1 MVEIPDDAA
10 AAEGRVDYLTPPGA
24 LGPQT
29 VRTLQQVTPET
40 VLDAMAGQV
49 RAAADPARRGFL
61 DGLRQDVFAPLAK
74 AFTGA
79 EGGLP
84 EVTRAVADQQDKTL
98 QLWDERGRGHVFS
111 AANLRYRGSGR
122 PEDRLLL
129 PFTEQVGPLVGTEI
143 LPDGG
148 LRILTAGA
156 WQAYAKVAASGTGWP
171 GRDWLRMWLELRRA
185 DGSLLAESWN
195 ASIAGTDQ
203 AAMVDVMPFVVS
215 PDDVAAGGVELRV
228 YMDSGRWRHFLGGH
242 GMTLL
247 SVQKFSS
254 SSQMSTANPGDPGVD
269 EPSESEAALMDD
281 GGAAS

>member
-1 MVEIPDDAA
+1 MTIPDDSDT
-10 AAEGRVDYLTPPGA
+10 AEGRVDYQRPAGTMEVSDLRGLQGITEDSVRSRA
-24 LGPQT
+24 LLG
-29 VRTLQQVTPET
+29 
-40 VLDAMAGQV
+40 V
-49 RAAADPARRGFL
+49 RATLEETRSKFL
-61 DGLRQDVFAPLAK
+61 DGLRRDVFAPLAR
-74 AFTGA
+74 AFTGS

-84 EVTRAVADQQDKTL
+84 EITRSVVDQQDKTL

-122 PEDRLLL
+122 RADRLLL
-129 PFTEQVGPLVGTEI
+129 PFTEQVGPLVGTEV

-228 YMDSGRWRHFLGGH
+228 FMDSGRWRYFLGGH

-247 SVQKFSS
+247 SAQKFSS
-254 SSQMSTANPGDPGVD
+254 SSQMSTIIPGDPGSD